1 MPRYFFHIK
10 DGLET
15 IRDEEGIDF
24 HNLDAV
30 REEATE
36 SAREMM
42 SEKIREGHGP
52 DGRAFVV
59 TDEQGQTVLTFPFK
73 DAIQD

>member
-10 DGLET
+10 DEQKT
-15 IRDEEGIDF
+15 IRDLEGAEF
-24 HNLDAV
+24 HNMDAV

-42 SEKIREGHGP
+42 SKNVREGHGP
-52 DGRAFVV
+52 NGRAFVV
-59 TDEQGQTVLTFPFK
+59 MDEQGQVVLDFPFK
-73 DAIQD
+73 LAISD

>member
-10 DGLET
+10 DEVET
-15 IRDEEGIDF
+15 IRDEEGIEF
-24 HNLDAV
+24 HNFDAV

-42 SEKIREGHGP
+42 SEKVREGHGP
-52 DGRAFVV
+52 DSRAFIV
-59 TDEQGQTVLTFPFK
+59 TDEQGRVVLNFPFR
-73 DAIQD
+73 DAIHD

>member
-10 DGLET
+10 DEVET
-15 IRDEEGIDF
+15 IRDMEGAEF

-42 SEKIREGHGP
+42 SVDVRQGHRP
-52 DGRAFVV
+52 DGRTFVV
-59 TDEQGQTVLTFPFK
+59 TDEQGDVVLNFPFEL
-73 DAIQD
+73 AIRD

>member
-1 MPRYFFHIK
+1 MPRYYFHIK
-10 DGLET
+10 DKVGI
-15 IRDEEGIDF
+15 IRDEEGLDL
-24 HNLDAV
+24 HGLDAV

-42 SEKIREGHGP
+42 SEKVREGHGP

-59 TDEQGQTVLTFPFK
+59 TDEQGQVVLDFPFK
-73 DAIQD
+73 LAISD

>member
-10 DGLET
+10 DEVEI
-15 IRDEEGIDF
+15 IRDEEGLELRG
-24 HNLDAV
+24 LDAV

-42 SEKIREGHGP
+42 SEKVRAGHGP

-59 TDEQGQTVLTFPFK
+59 TDEQGHVVLNFPFR
-73 DAIQD
+73 DAIRD

>member
-10 DGLET
+10 DEVE
-15 IRDEEGIDF
+15 IIPDEEGLELRG
-24 HNLDAV
+24 LDAV
-30 REEATE
+30 REEARE

-42 SEKIREGHGP
+42 SESVRAGHRP

-59 TDEQGQTVLTFPFK
+59 TDEQGHVVLNFPFR
-73 DAIQD
+73 DAIRD